1 MLTYTV
7 KQTHRYT
14 CKHNQENK
22 YVKVLTGEITL
33 Q

>member
-1 MLTYTV
+1 MLTCTV
-7 KQTHRYT
+7 KQKHRYAR
-14 CKHNQENK
+14 KHNQENK